1 MKLKPKR
8 SLNPTWVYILAL
20 SLVAVLSVSAY
31 LIVSKVIVH
40 QKTSASVLNY
50 SGRQRMLS
58 QRAAFYV
65 LLFANAAD
73 PAVKEKYRAEV
84 LKTVNRLKDTHR
96 DLIDGNPALN
106 LPGNPSD
113 EVRAIYF
120 KPPVNLDA
128 KLKYYANDILMFV
141 NGEDPAP
148 YNLKSPHVAGIV
160 ENASGEMLDALN
172 TVVSRYQ
179 LESEETVARLSDIE
193 TGIVAMT
200 LLLLALEAAF
210 IFRPMAV
217 RIRRH
222 VDGLEKAVDIET
234 AKRMEQEKFLI
245 QQSKMAAMG
254 EMLESI
260 AHQWKQPLNAV
271 GLVVQDIEDAY
282 NFGEVDKSYV
292 KDLVEKTMTQVN
304 FMTKTVDDF
313 RNFFRPS
320 KEKKPFDIAEAA
332 RDVLNIISHRMAKNS
347 IAANVVC
354 RPGVTPV
361 ATGYP
366 NEFRQVVINIVNN
379 AVDAILEHGVNG
391 RGRGGVIDIRVDEVD
406 EPDNEKLVMSITNN
420 GGNIPQEILGRI
432 FEPYFTTKAETKGTG
447 IGLYM
452 SRVIIEDNMGG
463 SIRAEN
469 AGDGARFIIEL
480 ARHEG

>member
-1 MKLKPKR
+1 MKLK
-8 SLNPTWVYILAL
+8 LNPELNLTWGYMLAL

-31 LIVSKVIVH
+31 LVVSKVIVH
-40 QKTSASVLNY
+40 QKTSAAVLNY

-58 QRAAFYV
+58 QRAVFYV
-65 LLFANAAD
+65 MLFAKTED
-73 PAVKEKYRAEV
+73 PTLKGKYRAEV
-84 LKTVNRLKDTHR
+84 LKTVEFLKKTHL
-96 DLIDGNPALN
+96 DLIHGDPELN

-113 EVRAIYF
+113 EVRALYF
-120 KPPVNLDA
+120 SPPVNVDA
-128 KLKYYANDILMFV
+128 KLKYFANDVRMFV
-141 NGEDPAP
+141 NGEDPGFQSL
-148 YNLKSPHVAGIV
+148 NNPHVASIV

-179 LESEETVARLSDIE
+179 LESEETVARLSGIE
-193 TGIVAMT
+193 TGILVMT

-210 IFRPMAV
+210 IFRPMAE
-217 RIRRH
+217 RIKRQ
-222 VDGLEKAVDIET
+222 VSALEKTVDIET
-234 AKRMEQEKFLI
+234 ARRMEQEKFLI

-282 NFGEVDKSYV
+282 TFGEVDKAYV

-332 RDVLNIISHRMAKNS
+332 RDVLNIVSHRLAKNS
-347 IAANVVC
+347 IAASVVC
-354 RPGVTPV
+354 RQGVTPV
-361 ATGYP
+361 AMGYP
-366 NEFRQVVINIVNN
+366 NEFRQVVINIVHN
-379 AVDAILEHGVNG
+379 AVDAILEH
-391 RGRGGVIDIRVDEVD
+391 RPKGRGGVIDIEVD
-406 EPDNEKLVMSITNN
+406 EQGDGRLVMSITNN
-420 GGNIPQEILGRI
+420 GGSIPTEILERI
-432 FEPYFTTKAETKGTG
+432 FQPYFTTKAETRGTG

-452 SRVIIEDNMGG
+452 SRVIIQDNMGG

-469 AGDGARFIIEL
+469 VGDGARFIIEL
-480 ARHEG
+480 ARHKG